1 MRYDKYPA
9 RVGLGF
15 GFAVIVAAV
24 SLASFASTA
33 SAQPLPSGLMSTE
46 TASEGKTDVA
56 VSGFEKIAKPDD
68 EDKDTTEL
76 KLLAGGLMS
85 AGNSRAISITG
96 AARFKLR
103 RDANQFTAAAAANY
117 ARSAP
122 DSTRGMETTLE
133 NLQGRARYDRFFT
146 DWLAGFIAA
155 SGMRDRFQGLN
166 LRVNIDP
173 GLAFY
178 VIDEKA
184 QQLWFEVGY
193 DQQYDIRRQQAIDE
207 AAAKG
212 TPIDKTETRYNLR
225 GFVGYNNALSEQ
237 VTFDTGLEYIQGL
250 QETKNWR
257 LVWDSSIN
265 SNIGANFAIATSFTL
280 KYDNNPLPSVD
291 STDAI
296 TAISLVYT
304 LL

>member
-1 MRYDKYPA
+1 
-9 RVGLGF
+9 
-15 GFAVIVAAV
+15 
-24 SLASFASTA
+24 
-33 SAQPLPSGLMSTE
+33 MSTE

-122 DSTRGMETTLE
+122 DPTRGMETTLE

-212 TPIDKTETRYNLR
+212 TPVDKTETRYNLR